1 MTYPTVTFQNQ
12 LSIPV
17 VIYDSF
23 NDEDQAQSL
32 ANYFGTLIQVG
43 TTVAPNSTVTLQPIH
58 GPLSVYI
65 IYDTNSNPVKRV
77 YTLGS
82 AAQSFQITPADAA
95 VITSTNDFVSFVKN
109 SPSDPVASGFQALI
123 KDGKATP
130 SQINT
135 FFQNTTNYKSC
146 TYISYMLVLTTLART
161 AASST
166 QSIPDKSYSL
176 SMLCSYLG
184 VTWPSELPD
193 IAVTNFSCSNN
204 NDVVRLGGNVDLSK
218 VTFAD
223 GVMVNVL
230 SILPQSTVRVAI
242 IFNYSASL
250 AFLNTT
256 LEFFLKDIS
265 IPVGGG
271 TSINIDKP
279 TIILTV
285 APIFKFVVF
294 EVKATIPF
302 SLFGSPTINA
312 DIAMTIDNVEA
323 EIGVVLEEKNATLFT
338 PPVLKGVH
346 FDSVGVGMGLFFK
359 PPGYAI
365 GVQGAFHIGDAGSVA
380 LDDDTFVVV
389 CNLEGDVPN
398 PLYISFYVPKM
409 DLNEVITM
417 FTNSSA
423 NIGFPVSISDLSF
436 KWIENPM
443 EPVTLPD
450 GSLAAMAYGFS
461 GNLDFFGLS
470 FYGDA
475 EIDLNNGVNGT
486 IMMSPFTLG
495 PLSLTGDGKGVTIK
509 VDSLGNPIR
518 NNFIP
523 KTAADKEAVQNAAS
537 KQLVPPGGPE
547 MTISTSGSPYFTL
560 GANLKFL
567 EFNDSISSTVDSQG
581 ITFDISLLT
590 TRMHCVLKDYQ
601 NFSGAFSFGPDFTV
615 PLPSIAGFNLGSIH
629 FQATINGALG
639 VAVSPQEI
647 DFSFG
652 GGFSLFGLS
661 PSVGPVNLDIN
672 ITSITQVFDAIEQ
685 WIIDNA
691 ESLFGSLFSDARA
704 WVNAINNSVLQ
715 PLENNAQYVVSGLAV
730 AYGQSVQEVGALLGG
745 TQYAMNDV
753 ASALKSTFAAPANDV
768 AGALVTA
775 YGATQGEIA
784 SALNTAGYTATEIGG
799 ALVSVFNAT
808 ETQVASTLAAVGY
821 GAVAAATAIQSVFN
835 ATPAAISAAMQQ
847 AGYAVDDIASAFK
860 SIGGTLGDYAEK
872 AWEKITHWDS
882 W

>member
-1 MTYPTVTFQNQ
+1 MAYPTVTFQNQ

-23 NDEDQAQSL
+23 NNEDQAENL
-32 ANYFGTLIQVG
+32 ANYFGTLTQVG
-43 TTVAPNSTVTLQPIH
+43 TTVAPNSNVTLQPIH

-65 IYDTNSNPVKRV
+65 IYDTNGNPVKRV

-82 AAQSFQITPADAA
+82 ADQSFQVTPADAA
-95 VITSTNDFVSFVKN
+95 VIASTNDFVSFVKN
-109 SPSDPVASGFQALI
+109 SPSDAVASAFQALI

-130 SQINT
+130 TQINT
-135 FFQNTTNYKSC
+135 FFQNTTNYKNC

-161 AASST
+161 PASST

-176 SMLCSYLG
+176 SALCSYLG

-204 NDVVRLGGNVDLSK
+204 NDVVRLGGTVDLSK
-218 VTFAD
+218 VAFAD

-256 LEFFLKDIS
+256 LEFFLNDIS

-312 DIAMTIDNVEA
+312 DVAMTIDNVEA

-338 PPVLKGVH
+338 PPILKGVH

-359 PPGYAI
+359 PPGYAV

-398 PLYISFYVPKM
+398 PVYISFYVPKM
-409 DLNEVITM
+409 DLSEIITM

-423 NIGFPVSISDLSF
+423 NIGFPISISGLSF

-486 IMMSPFTLG
+486 ITMSPFTLG

-509 VDSLGNPIR
+509 VDSQGNPIK

-523 KTAADKEAVQNAAS
+523 KTAADKEAVRNATN

-567 EFNDSISSTVDSQG
+567 EFNDSISSTVDNQG

-639 VAVSPQEI
+639 VAVSPNEI
-647 DFSFG
+647 DFSFS

-691 ESLFGSLFSDARA
+691 ESLFGGLFADAKA
-704 WVNAINNSVLQ
+704 WVNAVNTSLIQ
-715 PLENNAQYVVSGLAV
+715 PLENDAAHIVQGLAI
-730 AYGQSVQEVGALLGG
+730 AYGKTAQEVGVLLNG
-745 TQYAMNDV
+745 TNYAINDV
-753 ASALKSTFAAPANDV
+753 AAALKNTFSAPAGVV
-768 AGALVTA
+768 AGALVSA
-775 YGATQGEIA
+775 YNATQAEVA
-784 SALNTAGYTATEIGG
+784 VALNAAGYAASEIGDALISVFDATESEVATAFSTIG
-799 ALVSVFNAT
+799 LS
-808 ETQVASTLAAVGY
+808 
-821 GAVAAATAIQSVFN
+821 AVAAASAIQSVFS
-835 ATPAAISAAMQQ
+835 ATPDVVNTVLQQ
-847 AGYAVDDIASAFK
+847 AGYAESEIENAFNT
-860 SIGGTLGDYAEK
+860 IGGAFADFAQST
-872 AWEKITHWDS
+872 WSTITHWDK